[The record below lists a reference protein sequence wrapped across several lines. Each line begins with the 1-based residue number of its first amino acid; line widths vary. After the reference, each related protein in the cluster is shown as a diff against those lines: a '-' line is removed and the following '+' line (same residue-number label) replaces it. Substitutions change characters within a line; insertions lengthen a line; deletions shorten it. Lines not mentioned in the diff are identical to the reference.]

1 MKHKFDM
8 AGAIKGLADAGN
20 LRGPYMALSL
30 PRNDGGE
37 VQFSGGAG
45 WPNGIDDARRFLGRL
60 RGAYAMANLGCALAN
75 AEQGRQ
81 DRSEPLRLS
90 VTQSSE
96 LGDEGE
102 TFVST
107 HANVEETSARH
118 EVEPDNVDTDDIEG
132 LYATAM
138 AIAGLTD
145 ATFEVTRADT
155 RRFARSGDVYEFLIS
170 IARDSATFVDEVAEA
185 STTVHWQPLTES
197 TTEGA

>member
-1 MKHKFDM
+1 MKHGIDI

-20 LRGPYMALSL
+20 FHGPYMALSL

-81 DRSEPLRLS
+81 DRSEPLRVS

-107 HANVEETSARH
+107 NANVEETSVRH
-118 EVEPDNVDTDDIEG
+118 DGESDNVDTDDIEG

-145 ATFEVTRADT
+145 TTFEVTRPDT
-155 RRFARSGDVYEFLIS
+155 ERFARSGNVYEFLIR

-185 STTVHWQPLTES
+185 STTVHWQPLTEA